1 MLTVDAAMQVFQSE
15 PLNSKHWCYV
25 LTENRLF
32 QHIISVWTS
41 LNEFCVYAILPLATA
56 ISEGESIIQEALSQ
70 ADNPHYSTVTCTAG
84 TAMLLSTFIRNSWV
98 ACIWFEDVKFQMLTR
113 SNSIFMLYL
122 SEQFLLL
129 FMLLF
134 HKSLPWSGWF
144 LHECQD
150 SDFTCCYCEFL
161 VMCDRPSWPPISVL
175 VRIVFYCKRLTLILL
190 LHNYA
195 VLTFWNLP
203 HFYFVHF
210 CSVTLWQLISA
221 FKSGGG
227 FAVRESSNI
236 QPYHWLLADL
246 LLSDLCKQHMFICLV
261 F

>member
-1 MLTVDAAMQVFQSE
+1 MQVFRSE

-56 ISEGESIIQEALSQ
+56 ISEGESVIQEALSQ

-129 FMLLF
+129 FNVTVPQISSMV
-134 HKSLPWSGWF
+134 W
-144 LHECQD
+144 
-150 SDFTCCYCEFL
+150 L
-161 VMCDRPSWPPISVL
+161 VPAWMPG
-175 VRIVFYCKRLTLILL
+175 LIL
-190 LHNYA
+190 H
-195 VLTFWNLP
+195 
-203 HFYFVHF
+203 
-210 CSVTLWQLISA
+210 
-221 FKSGGG
+221 
-227 FAVRESSNI
+227 
-236 QPYHWLLADL
+236 L
-246 LLSDLCKQHMFICLV
+246 LLLWVSGHVC
-261 F
+261 